1 MGFTMMQVVN
11 DEPHM
16 SNPNAKYCS
25 SSLAHPSQPL
35 LLSRQFYFICA
46 PCFCYAFSC
55 YLGVRGNLLELP
67 TWYRSQSCDLS
78 RPEACLVPASMLLA
92 PASSSRWHHLLAFS
106 FFFFLLCSG
115 NIIFA
120 LSRVSWSFASIRY
133 QAWLL
138 WHKVDAT
145 QILKHQSLCLD
156 ASTIHRLCSVCP

>member
-1 MGFTMMQVVN
+1 MLYPHSIQMGFTMMQVVN

-138 WHKVDAT
+138 
-145 QILKHQSLCLD
+145 
-156 ASTIHRLCSVCP
+156 

>member
-1 MGFTMMQVVN
+1 MLYPHSIQMGFTMMQVVN
-11 DEPHM
+11 DEPHT

-55 YLGVRGNLLELP
+55 YLGLRGNLLELP

-106 FFFFLLCSG
+106 FFFSSLQRQHYFC
-115 NIIFA
+115 FE
-120 LSRVSWSFASIRY
+120 SRLMVIR
-133 QAWLL
+133 
-138 WHKVDAT
+138 
-145 QILKHQSLCLD
+145 KH
-156 ASTIHRLCSVCP
+156 